1 MAQAAARGELRMEAL
16 RMPLERVEEAWRELQ
31 ASAHRK
37 IVLVP

>member
-1 MAQAAARGELRMEAL
+1 
-16 RMPLERVEEAWRELQ
+16 MPLERVEEAWRRLL